1 MLPMEPIGVLVNGW
15 KTRSPGS
22 GKVGSGG
29 NNKQRLEGRGPTP
42 KAEDRKNHKAFKA
55 KQAAER
61 KAAALGIKIVGKGAG
76 NSSTARKF
84 ASELDPKIATARTG
98 KAAPRAAA
106 GRAGAAAGSRAGAA
120 RGTAGTRDGA
130 RRGEFLAPS
139 ARTAGSAGAAKRA
152 GQRVAKAE
160 NASEVLSGRNSVLEA
175 LRSKVPATALFIAT
189 RIEMDERVKEAI
201 KIAAARGVPVT
212 ELTRPEIDRMTGFDS
227 VHQGIALQVPP
238 YKYQHPMEL
247 LDLILSRGQKPLLV
261 ALDGITDPRNLG
273 AIIRSVAAFGGQG
286 VILPQRRSTGVT
298 ASAWK
303 TSAGAA
309 ARIPVA
315 LAANLNATLKDLK
328 KRGCFIVGLD
338 GGGDMSLPEFSLGT
352 EPLVLVVGSEGKGLS
367 RLVTENCDAVV
378 SIPISGDTESL
389 NAGIAASVTL
399 YEVSKRRAAAVKGRK

>member
-1 MLPMEPIGVLVNGW
+1 MAG
-15 KTRSPGS
+15 KPGRPGAAKS
-22 GKVGSGG
+22 KKGSKVGSGG

-84 ASELDPKIATARTG
+84 ASELDPKIASARTG
-98 KAAPRAAA
+98 KAAPRSAA
-106 GRAGAAAGSRAGAA
+106 GRAGAATGRAGSATGSA

-130 RRGEFLAPS
+130 RRGEFLAPGQ
-139 ARTAGSAGAAKRA
+139 RTAGAAGAAKRS

-201 KIAAARGVPVT
+201 KIAASRGVPVT

-378 SIPISGDTESL
+378 SIPITGDTESL

-399 YEVSKRRAAAVKGRK
+399 YEVSKRRLAMTKGKK

>member
-1 MLPMEPIGVLVNGW
+1 MAGKPS
-15 KTRSPGS
+15 RPGAAKS
-22 GKVGSGG
+22 KKGGKVGSGG

-98 KAAPRAAA
+98 KAAPRPAA
-106 GRAGAAAGSRAGAA
+106 GRSGSSTGAT

-139 ARTAGSAGAAKRA
+139 ARTAGSAGAAKRS
-152 GQRVAKAE
+152 GQRVAKAAE
-160 NASEVLSGRNSVLEA
+160 ASEVLSGRNSVLEA

-189 RIEMDERVKEAI
+189 RIEMDERVKESI
-201 KIAAARGVPVT
+201 KIAATRGIPVS
-212 ELTRPEIDRMTGFDS
+212 ELTRPEIDRMTGYDS

-338 GGGDMSLPEFSLGT
+338 GGGDMSLPEFALGT

-399 YEVSKRRAAAVKGRK
+399 YEVSKRRALARKK

>member
-1 MLPMEPIGVLVNGW
+1 MAG
-15 KTRSPGS
+15 KPGRPGAAKS
-22 GKVGSGG
+22 KKGGKVGSGG

-106 GRAGAAAGSRAGAA
+106 GSRSGAA

-309 ARIPVA
+309 ARVPVA

-338 GGGDMSLPEFSLGT
+338 GGGDMSLQEFSLGT

-399 YEVSKRRAAAVKGRK
+399 YEVSKRRALAGKK

>member
-1 MLPMEPIGVLVNGW
+1 MAG
-15 KTRSPGS
+15 KPGRPGAAKS
-22 GKVGSGG
+22 KKGGKVGSGG

-84 ASELDPKIATARTG
+84 ASELDPKIASARTG

-106 GRAGAAAGSRAGAA
+106 GRAGAASGRAGTSGAA

-130 RRGEFLAPS
+130 RRGEFLAPGQ
-139 ARTAGSAGAAKRA
+139 RTAGAAGAAKRA

-378 SIPISGDTESL
+378 SIPITGDTESL

-399 YEVSKRRAAAVKGRK
+399 YEVSKRRAAIAKGKK

>member
-1 MLPMEPIGVLVNGW
+1 MAG
-15 KTRSPGS
+15 KPGRPGAAKS
-22 GKVGSGG
+22 KKGGKVGSGG

-84 ASELDPKIATARTG
+84 ASELDPKIASARTG

-106 GRAGAAAGSRAGAA
+106 GRAGATTGARAGAA

-130 RRGEFLAPS
+130 RRGEFLAPT

-399 YEVSKRRAAAVKGRK
+399 YEVAKRRAAAVKGRK

>member
-1 MLPMEPIGVLVNGW
+1 MAG
-15 KTRSPGS
+15 KPGRPGAAKGKKG

-61 KAAALGIKIVGKGAG
+61 KAAALGIKVVGKGAG
-76 NSSTARKF
+76 NSATARKF
-84 ASELDPKIATARTG
+84 ASELDPKIASSRTG
-98 KAAPRAAA
+98 KSAARPNTRLAT
-106 GRAGAAAGSRAGAA
+106 GTRAGAAK
-120 RGTAGTRDGA
+120 GTAGTRDGA
-130 RRGEFLAPS
+130 RRGEFLAPGQ
-139 ARTAGSAGAAKRA
+139 RTAGAAGAAKRA
-152 GQRVAKAE
+152 GQRVSKAE

-175 LRSKVPATALFIAT
+175 LRSKVPSTALFIAT

-201 KIAAARGVPVT
+201 KIAASRGIPVT

-338 GGGDMSLPEFSLGT
+338 GGGDMSLPEFTLGT

-399 YEVSKRRAAAVKGRK
+399 YEVSKRRAAALKGKK

>member
-1 MLPMEPIGVLVNGW
+1 MAGKPS
-15 KTRSPGS
+15 RPGAAKNKKG

-84 ASELDPKIATARTG
+84 ASELDPKIASARTG

-106 GRAGAAAGSRAGAA
+106 GRAGAAAGRAGTSGAA

-130 RRGEFLAPS
+130 RRGEFLAPGQ
-139 ARTAGSAGAAKRA
+139 RTAGAAGAAKRA

-378 SIPISGDTESL
+378 SIPITGDTESL

-399 YEVSKRRAAAVKGRK
+399 YEVSKRRAAIAKGKK

>member
-1 MLPMEPIGVLVNGW
+1 MAG
-15 KTRSPGS
+15 KPGRPGAAKS
-22 GKVGSGG
+22 KKGGKVGSGG

-106 GRAGAAAGSRAGAA
+106 GSRSGAA

-309 ARIPVA
+309 ARVPVA

-399 YEVSKRRAAAVKGRK
+399 YEVSKRRALAGKK

>member
-1 MLPMEPIGVLVNGW
+1 MAG
-15 KTRSPGS
+15 KPGRPGAAKS
-22 GKVGSGG
+22 KKGGKVGSGG

-84 ASELDPKIATARTG
+84 ASELDPKIASARTG

-106 GRAGAAAGSRAGAA
+106 GRAGAASGRAGTSGAA

-130 RRGEFLAPS
+130 RRGEFLAPGQ
-139 ARTAGSAGAAKRA
+139 RTAGAAGAAKRA

-261 ALDGITDPRNLG
+261 ALDGIPDPRNLG

-378 SIPISGDTESL
+378 SIPITGDTESL

-399 YEVSKRRAAAVKGRK
+399 YEVSKRRAAIAKGKK

>member
-1 MLPMEPIGVLVNGW
+1 MAG
-15 KTRSPGS
+15 KPGRPGAAKS
-22 GKVGSGG
+22 KKGGKVGSGG

-84 ASELDPKIATARTG
+84 ASELDPKIASARTG
-98 KAAPRAAA
+98 KAAARPAAGRAAAGA
-106 GRAGAAAGSRAGAA
+106 GRAGAK
-120 RGTAGTRDGA
+120 GTAGTRDGA

-139 ARTAGSAGAAKRA
+139 ARTAGSAGAAKRS
-152 GQRVAKAE
+152 GQRVAKAAD
-160 NASEVLSGRNSVLEA
+160 ASEVLSGRNSVLEA

-189 RIEMDERVKEAI
+189 RIEMDERVKESI
-201 KIAAARGVPVT
+201 KIAAQRGIPVS
-212 ELTRPEIDRMTGFDS
+212 ELTRPEIDRMTGYDS

-315 LAANLNATLKDLK
+315 LAANLNSTLKDLK

-378 SIPISGDTESL
+378 SIPITGDTESL

-399 YEVSKRRAAAVKGRK
+399 YEVSKRRALASKK

>member
-1 MLPMEPIGVLVNGW
+1 MAG
-15 KTRSPGS
+15 KPGRPGAAKS
-22 GKVGSGG
+22 KKGGKVGSGG

-98 KAAPRAAA
+98 KAAPRAAV
-106 GRAGAAAGSRAGAA
+106 GSRSGAT

-309 ARIPVA
+309 ARVPVA

-399 YEVSKRRAAAVKGRK
+399 YEVSKRRALAGKK

>member
-1 MLPMEPIGVLVNGW
+1 MAG
-15 KTRSPGS
+15 KPGRPGAAKS
-22 GKVGSGG
+22 KKGGKVGSGG

-84 ASELDPKIATARTG
+84 ASELDPKIASARTG

-106 GRAGAAAGSRAGAA
+106 GRAGAAAGRAGTSGAA

-130 RRGEFLAPS
+130 RRGEFLAPGQ
-139 ARTAGSAGAAKRA
+139 RTAGAAGAAKRA

-378 SIPISGDTESL
+378 SIPITGDTESL

-399 YEVSKRRAAAVKGRK
+399 YEVSKRRAAIAKGKK

>member
-1 MLPMEPIGVLVNGW
+1 MAGKPS
-15 KTRSPGS
+15 RPGAAKS
-22 GKVGSGG
+22 KKGGKVGSGG

-98 KAAPRAAA
+98 KAAPRPAA
-106 GRAGAAAGSRAGAA
+106 GRSSSSTGAT

-139 ARTAGSAGAAKRA
+139 ARTAGSAGAAKRS
-152 GQRVAKAE
+152 GQRVAKAAE
-160 NASEVLSGRNSVLEA
+160 ASEVLSGRNSVLEA

-189 RIEMDERVKEAI
+189 RIEMDERVKESI
-201 KIAAARGVPVT
+201 KIAATRGIPVS
-212 ELTRPEIDRMTGFDS
+212 ELTRPEIDRMTGYDS

-338 GGGDMSLPEFSLGT
+338 GGGDMSLPEFALGT

-399 YEVSKRRAAAVKGRK
+399 YEVSKRRALARKK

>member
-1 MLPMEPIGVLVNGW
+1 MAG
-15 KTRSPGS
+15 KPGRPGAAKS
-22 GKVGSGG
+22 KKGGKVGSGG

>member
-1 MLPMEPIGVLVNGW
+1 MAG
-15 KTRSPGS
+15 KPGRPGAAKGKKG

-42 KAEDRKNHKAFKA
+42 KAEDRKNHQAFKA

-84 ASELDPKIATARTG
+84 ASELDPKIASSRTG
-98 KAAPRAAA
+98 KSAARPTARPTT
-106 GRAGAAAGSRAGAA
+106 GSRAGSA
-120 RGTAGTRDGA
+120 RGTAGTREGA
-130 RRGEFLAPS
+130 RRGEFLAPGQ
-139 ARTAGSAGAAKRA
+139 RTAGAAGAAKRA
-152 GQRVAKAE
+152 GQRVSKAE

-175 LRSKVPATALFIAT
+175 LRSKVPSTALFIAT

-201 KIAAARGVPVT
+201 KVAASRGIPVT

-315 LAANLNATLKDLK
+315 LAANLNSTLKDLK

-338 GGGDMSLPEFSLGT
+338 GGGDMSLSEFSLGT

-378 SIPISGDTESL
+378 SISISGDTESL

-399 YEVSKRRAAAVKGRK
+399 YEVSKRRAAAQKAKK

>member
-1 MLPMEPIGVLVNGW
+1 MAG
-15 KTRSPGS
+15 KPGRPGAAKS
-22 GKVGSGG
+22 KKGGKVGSGG

-106 GRAGAAAGSRAGAA
+106 GRAGAAAGSRAGAP

>member
-1 MLPMEPIGVLVNGW
+1 MAA
-15 KTRSPGS
+15 KPGRPGAAKNKKG

-42 KAEDRKNHKAFKA
+42 KAEDRKGHKAFKA

-61 KAAALGIKIVGKGAG
+61 KAAALGIKVVGKGAG
-76 NSSTARKF
+76 HSKTARKF
-84 ASELDPKIATARTG
+84 SSELDPSIASARTG
-98 KAAPRAAA
+98 KATPARSRSAAT
-106 GRAGAAAGSRAGAA
+106 GET
-120 RGTAGTRDGA
+120 RGKRVATG
-130 RRGEFLAPS
+130 RGEFLAPGQ
-139 ARTAGSAGAAKRA
+139 RTAGAAGAAKRSTM
-152 GQRVAKAE
+152 RVAKAAD
-160 NASEVLSGRNSVLEA
+160 ASEVLSGRNSVLEA
-175 LRSKVPATALFIAT
+175 LRSKVPATALYIAA
-189 RIEMDERVKEAI
+189 RIEMDERVKESI
-201 KIAAARGVPVT
+201 KIAATRGIAVN
-212 ELTRPEIDRMTGFDS
+212 EITRPEIDRMTGYDS

-309 ARIPVA
+309 ARVPVA

-338 GGGDMSLPEFSLGT
+338 GDGDMSLTEFSLGT

-378 SIPISGDTESL
+378 SIPIARDTESL
-389 NAGIAASVTL
+389 NAGIAASVSL
-399 YEVSKRRAAAVKGRK
+399 YEVAKRRAASSKR